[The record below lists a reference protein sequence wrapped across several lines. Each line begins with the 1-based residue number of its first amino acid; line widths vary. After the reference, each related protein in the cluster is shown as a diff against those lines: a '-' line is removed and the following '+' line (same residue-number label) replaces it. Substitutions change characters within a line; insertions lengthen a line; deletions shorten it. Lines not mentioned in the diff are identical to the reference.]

1 MEGSADFE
9 TLRGCCSYCTEASSE
24 GRGGLSTEEL
34 ALLGRRCKRL
44 LDGARLQLPERVADS
59 PHPPSLRALSSEG
72 LARSRCRAP
81 SVSVPSDED

>member
-1 MEGSADFE
+1 LGLEGAADFE

-44 LDGARLQLPERVADS
+44 LDGARLQLPERVTDS
-59 PHPPSLRALSSEG
+59 PHPTSLRALQTVS
-72 LARSRCRAP
+72 LARA
-81 SVSVPSDED
+81 